1 MENYPNYPINDQI
14 PSNQSL
20 KNKVLA
26 QMKARSDNYLSNRP
40 SLSQYIQD
48 AEEKQRTNTAKQVAL
63 LESQKLLNKA
73 ASSKMAANTL
83 KNIVEPGFD
92 AAMLIE
98 GGGLAKNAIKSG
110 LKSMSKKVAADEA
123 ASNIA
128 ASYGRTSEGNKK
140 YFLKQFTDSEGNAG
154 KTIPWNRET
163 NASMQQEY
171 VDNLKNYYNSAGFKN
186 IMKKNYPDVDLNQYV
201 NKTLDN
207 LKKEAIYSTEPT
219 SIGAGGTYTPKQY
232 LVNDRVRL
240 NPNFKTKVLDA
251 NENKFL
257 DEKTGISKVADLGSL
272 EHELNHQ
279 RTNANELLPD
289 YLTKDYLQKN
299 LKNGANITEKG
310 EYSFEKY
317 HSNPTEFEVRT
328 RIMKEDLKN
337 AGIVDYFKTDE
348 ITPEH
353 IKKLSEI
360 SHEPSVD
367 FKEFTKIHK
376 KWKAGE
382 IPSKDYYDAKIKW
395 QKLDDDNSVNYM
407 QQGSKDLLKYF
418 TPEFLSK
425 NLNKLPLVGAAALG
439 TNKLNSMKK
448 NEK

>member
-1 MENYPNYPINDQI
+1 MESYPNYPINDQI

-48 AEEKQRTNTAKQVAL
+48 AEEKQRMNTAKQIAIE
-63 LESQKLLNKA
+63 ESQKPFNIIA
-73 ASSKMAANTL
+73 GSKVAANAM
-83 KNIVEPGFD
+83 KNILEPGFD

-110 LKSMSKKVAADEA
+110 LKSMSKKVAADEI

-186 IMKKNYPDVDLNQYV
+186 IMKKHYPDVDLNQYV

-207 LKKEAIYSTEPT
+207 LKKEAIYSPEPT

-240 NPNFKTKVLDA
+240 GNPTFKTKVIDA

-272 EHELNHQ
+272 QHELNHQ
-279 RTNANELLPD
+279 RTNADELLPD
-289 YLTKDYLQKN
+289 YLTKNHLQEN
-299 LKNGANITEKG
+299 LKKG
-310 EYSFEKY
+310 NFTDKELSEFKNYY
-317 HSNPTEFEVRT
+317 SNPTEFEVRS

-353 IKKLSEI
+353 INKLLEI
-360 SHEPSVD
+360 SHEPSAE
-367 FKEFTKIHK
+367 FKEFAKIHK

-382 IPSKDYYDAKIKW
+382 VPNKDYYEAKIKF
-395 QKLDDDNSVNYM
+395 QNSDDANQNNYM
-407 QQGSKDLLKYF
+407 TKDSHELLRYF

-425 NLNKLPLVGAAALG
+425 NLNKLPLVGAAIG
-439 TNKLNSMKK
+439 TSKLNSMKK